1 MKFNINKIILWLK
14 NGKKRELEF
23 KTNKVNVITGDSNTG
38 KTAILEIID
47 YCFFA
52 SKSKISESVIN
63 ENVLWYGLLFSIND
77 KEYTV
82 ARKCLDEGRVS
93 NEYYFSSIWEVPDA
107 LVLNSSESTIKATLE
122 TEFNI
127 DSKVAIPYGSNLIK
141 AGSKIS
147 LRYFLL
153 FNTISGNIIENNT
166 GVFFDKQNEPRYRDA
181 LPRIFDLALGIETI
195 ANVLKKEKRVELE
208 KKLNKLK
215 RKNKVIFDQSEDFK
229 LEKESVVKT
238 AKEYSLINSDLDLE
252 PSLNELKKIISGVQ
266 VEAINNNER
275 EQIERELYLKERK
288 IKNLKRFI
296 SEYTSYKKNLQNIED
311 SLKPISFLEDKDDE
325 LIKTSIFDTIITTFT
340 TELMQIRDACK
351 SKTPIDNQVN
361 DAIRVLEVE
370 LVGLK
375 EKLSIQP
382 EVNRNFENDKSKYF
396 FLGEIK
402 SKMDLYS
409 SSANSLNQPSE
420 LNIKE
425 LEHQINS
432 IDIVDTTQKKELT
445 VKLIEE
451 IISEYIEQTNTALEN
466 YSRYK
471 PVFEYKEKLLLL
483 RKPKTSLIE
492 NVGSSSNHMFMHL
505 FFTLAMQEVAF
516 QNRSPFVAPYLIIDQ
531 PSKPY
536 YGDAEK
542 QKDNLDHSDES
553 KITKAFELLDKFIET
568 RNNNE
573 GDFQMIVFE
582 HIPSKIIESFK
593 NIHLVEEFRNG
604 NALIPLKMLD
614 EA

>member
-14 NGKKRELEF
+14 NGNKRELEF

-52 SKSKISESVIN
+52 SKSKISESRIN

-82 ARKCLDEGRVS
+82 ARKCLDEGKVS
-93 NEYYFSSIWEVPDA
+93 NEYYFSSIGEVPDEI
-107 LVLNSSESTIKATLE
+107 VFNNSESTIKATLE

-141 AGSKIS
+141 VGSKIS

-153 FNTISGNIIENNT
+153 FNTISGNIIENST

-181 LPRIFDLALGIETI
+181 LPRIFDLAIGIETI
-195 ANVLKKEKRVELE
+195 ANVLKKEKRAELE
-208 KKLNKLK
+208 KKLNRLK
-215 RKNKVIFDQSEDFK
+215 RKNKVISDKSEDFK

-311 SLKPISFLEDKDDE
+311 SLKPISFLEDKDGE

-340 TELMQIRDACK
+340 AELMQIRDACK

-361 DAIRVLEVE
+361 DAIRVLEAE
-370 LVGLK
+370 LIGLK

-382 EVNRNFENDKSKYF
+382 EVNKSFENDKSKYF

-409 SSANSLNQPSE
+409 SSVNSLNQPSE

-432 IDIVDTTQKKELT
+432 IDIVDTTQKRELT

-451 IISEYIEQTNTALEN
+451 IISEYIEQTNTTLEN

-471 PVFEYKEKLLLL
+471 PVFEYKEKSLLL

-492 NVGSSSNHMFMHL
+492 NVGGSSNHMFMHL

-531 PSKPY
+531 PSRPY

-542 QKDNLDHSDES
+542 QGDNLDHSDES

-568 RNNNE
+568 RNNNK

-582 HIPSKIIESFK
+582 HIPSKIIETFK
-593 NIHLVEEFRNG
+593 NIYLVEEFRNG